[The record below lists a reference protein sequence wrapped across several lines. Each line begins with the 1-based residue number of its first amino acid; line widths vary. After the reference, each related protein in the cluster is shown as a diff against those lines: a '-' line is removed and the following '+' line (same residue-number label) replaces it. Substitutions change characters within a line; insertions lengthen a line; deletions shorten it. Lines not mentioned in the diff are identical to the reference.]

1 MSFLYSRVVKTMTPL
16 VEENLTEVLR
26 GRRSVEDAKFIL
38 RVQENGPAQEAE
50 FDEIYAKISK
60 KLPGV
65 AFDFEKLL
73 SNDPIEND
81 PLIAQGNLTI
91 LRLDTLYHESYKAW
105 TNSGGMLHFHKTVTK
120 PGSVALR
127 TDSTNTR
134 ERSEKTYPPDSDL
147 INQSVE
153 ILLTAFR
160 VQATITHRREIL
172 ENPDKQPSVNRDATR
187 SALSP
192 QQETASSQPAASAR
206 DKAPS
211 APDFDLLDPIQ
222 PIDGKTPLIHGITK
236 LGILKGYKGIEG
248 LIKTAKHSSQASCSV
263 DAQVPS
269 PNTDRAPCSDR
280 GTPASE
286 HTESSDTNKVSRQDH
301 LSAISLSG
309 VSAPPCEQ
317 TIFTHNQPAYHKRE

>member
-1 MSFLYSRVVKTMTPL
+1 MTPL

-26 GRRSVEDAKFIL
+26 GRRSVDDAKFIL
-38 RVQENGPAQEAE
+38 RVQEDGPAQEAE
-50 FDEIYAKISK
+50 FDEIYARISK

-73 SNDPIEND
+73 SDDPIEND

-172 ENPDKQPSVNRDATR
+172 QNPEASNQKVAFRSAKERSADSQVSRDATR
-187 SALSP
+187 SADPP
-192 QQETASSQPAASAR
+192 QQETT
-206 DKAPS
+206 
-211 APDFDLLDPIQ
+211 FETIDPIQ
-222 PIDGKTPLIHGITK
+222 PIDGKIPLIQGITK
-236 LGILKGYKGIEG
+236 LGILKGYEGIEG

-263 DAQVPS
+263 KAHVPS
-269 PNTDRAPCSDR
+269 PNIGRVPCSDD

-286 HTESSDTNKVSRQDH
+286 HAESSDTNKVSRQDYFSVI
-301 LSAISLSG
+301 SAS
-309 VSAPPCEQ
+309 PCEQ
-317 TIFTHNQPAYHKRE
+317 PHFTHNQPAFHKRE